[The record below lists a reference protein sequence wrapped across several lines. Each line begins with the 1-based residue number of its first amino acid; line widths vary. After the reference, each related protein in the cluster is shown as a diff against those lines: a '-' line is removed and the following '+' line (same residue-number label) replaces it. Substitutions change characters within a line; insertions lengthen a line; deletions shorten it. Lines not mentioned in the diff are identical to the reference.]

1 MEDDAKITGEALEKA
16 DKNLNTPTKISSPKI
31 EGNVRTYAT
40 DIAETMKREKG
51 SVIKIALAEQERRNE
66 FKKKLDPTA
75 TKNVIVMMLG
85 FVLIVGGIMI
95 FIYSVIN
102 HDAPVEVTRTN
113 VVFPSLIFTENQVQI
128 DMTELNRT
136 ELFRAIHAQAD
147 NQTLIPGT
155 INNLYI
161 SYKTSFG
168 QTTVPSTLFLT
179 KLGIEVPETF
189 FQNLDPQFMLG
200 VYSKQPTNNQ
210 FVIFKIKD
218 FNETFLAMRDFET
231 TMLSSFLKL
240 FRIDTK
246 TDGKD
251 IFNKPFESV
260 TLFNKE
266 ARVLKDSTGKVLL
279 SYVFLDPKTIMITTE
294 TDAVQEVVKRLNLQT
309 LK

>member
-16 DKNLNTPTKISSPKI
+16 DENLSVPKQVPLEKI
-31 EGNVRTYAT
+31 EGGVRTYAT
-40 DIAETMKREKG
+40 DIAETMRREKG
-51 SVIKIALAEQERRNE
+51 SIIKIALAEQERRNE

-75 TKNVIVMMLG
+75 TKNIVVMMLG
-85 FVLIVGGIMI
+85 FVFIVGGIMI

-102 HDAPVEVTRTN
+102 RNAPVDVTRTN
-113 VVFPSLIFTENQVQI
+113 VVFPSLLFTENQVQI

-136 ELFRAIHAQAD
+136 EFFRAIHAQVD
-147 NQTLIPGT
+147 NQTLIPET
-155 INNLYI
+155 INNLYV

-200 VYSKQPTNNQ
+200 VYSKQPVNNQ
-210 FVIFKIKD
+210 FLIFKVKD

-231 TMLSSFLKL
+231 SMLSAFLKL

-251 IFNKPFESV
+251 IFNKSFETV

-266 ARVLKDSTGKVLL
+266 ARVLKDSTGKTVL
-279 SYVFLDPKTIMITTE
+279 SYIFLDPKTIMITTQ
-294 TDAVQEVVKRLNLQT
+294 TDAVQEVLKRLNLQT